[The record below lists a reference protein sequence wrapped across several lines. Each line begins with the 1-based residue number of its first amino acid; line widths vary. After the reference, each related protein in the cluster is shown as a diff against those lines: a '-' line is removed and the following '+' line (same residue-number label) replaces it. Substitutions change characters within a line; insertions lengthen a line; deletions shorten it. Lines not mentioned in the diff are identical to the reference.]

1 MRRPLLVMLL
11 LGLLVAGCGPS
22 VADRPRTG
30 PAADQVRPGAS
41 APSAAQPAER
51 VVVATASPSL
61 SWLPAQIAGLQ
72 GYFREEGLDVEFVQV
87 GGTLI
92 VPALLSGEVQYTT
105 ILSAVG
111 THAAN
116 GGPSRIVQYHSVRLQ
131 HVLSVRPEFTAIGQL
146 AGKRIAVQSLGT
158 LTAFEARKIAD
169 HFGLPD
175 VAIVPIGG
183 DLERIAA
190 MATGAADANVTA
202 IPNNLVAEREG
213 FPTLLRIG
221 TVLEVPQAGFAT
233 SEAHL
238 RDRSDQVTRL
248 LRAAARALPLI
259 TSQRDL
265 TVATIADWM
274 ELSPAD
280 AARAYE
286 QVADTYSPNGLPTD
300 AQMAAYLELLRDTAG
315 VSADVSASQIVDFTI
330 ARRVAAELGL
340 SGP

>member
-1 MRRPLLVMLL
+1 HRLRAGIRGSVSSAAEEAMRRRLLVGLLVTLL
-11 LGLLVAGCGPS
+11 LGLLVASCGPS
-22 VADRPRTG
+22 VADRPRSQ
-30 PAADQVRPGAS
+30 PADQVRSS
-41 APSAAQPAER
+41 APAPSDAPPAER

-105 ILSAVG
+105 ILSAVAN
-111 THAAN
+111 HAAN

-131 HVLSVRPEFTAIGQL
+131 HVLSVRPEITAVGQL

-190 MATGAADANVTA
+190 MGTGAADANVTA

-221 TVLEVPQAGFAT
+221 TILEIPQAGFAT
-233 SEAHL
+233 S
-238 RDRSDQVTRL
+238 
-248 LRAAARALPLI
+248 
-259 TSQRDL
+259 
-265 TVATIADWM
+265 
-274 ELSPAD
+274 
-280 AARAYE
+280 
-286 QVADTYSPNGLPTD
+286 
-300 AQMAAYLELLRDTAG
+300 
-315 VSADVSASQIVDFTI
+315 
-330 ARRVAAELGL
+330 
-340 SGP
+340 